1 MQRDRREQGLAG
13 FAGFAGLAAFYAGVQ
28 PAPGQSSDGRA
39 RRRGVCMHQNRSAS
53 PFAPPCKA
61 RHAATTHATGLRSG
75 APYKRLTAQ
84 LSLFLA
90 RIAACVC
97 LHYWPCFGLESVQK
111 TTQSPLSSAIPSTSH
126 GPLLFHCPADHSSTS
141 SAGPRLLACDRH
153 SALQSLIDSP
163 ISTLHYL
170 HHGRRPDLLF
180 LAAAAIAHAKAIEK
194 DGSNASY
201 GHPTVLDQRQSCRHQ
216 AGADS
221 RFTLQGI
228 FDACSSCINTILP
241 KAVIANEPAPVS

>member
-1 MQRDRREQGLAG
+1 MVGGSLWHWHWHWHSPPWATPPQHGGQPLENTLTIWANASGLCTTTQRRMQRDRREQGL
-13 FAGFAGLAAFYAGVQ
+13 AGFAGLAAFYAGVQ

-53 PFAPPCKA
+53 RFAPPCKA
-61 RHAATTHATGLRSG
+61 RHAATTHATGLRRG

-84 LSLFLA
+84 LPLFLA

-97 LHYWPCFGLESVQK
+97 LHYWPCLGLESVQK

-153 SALQSLIDSP
+153 SALQSLIDS
-163 ISTLHYL
+163 
-170 HHGRRPDLLF
+170 R
-180 LAAAAIAHAKAIEK
+180 
-194 DGSNASY
+194 
-201 GHPTVLDQRQSCRHQ
+201 LD
-216 AGADS
+216 
-221 RFTLQGI
+221 
-228 FDACSSCINTILP
+228 SSLP
-241 KAVIANEPAPVS
+241 SPWSAT